1 MGTLGTVGNI
11 ASLAG
16 LVISLLGLGF
26 AILQLRKLRGETRA
40 AKAAA
45 QRAEQAVRRDLTV
58 SELASLREKV
68 RELKD
73 AHRRGDKNRAYGY
86 YRDIASSLSDIEIR
100 HPNLSDD
107 LGARLRSALAS
118 IADME
123 RFSDNLEAG
132 LPREQI
138 SEFNFILSEMEMGLI
153 PELWRR
159 LPRSNQGGMR

>member
-1 MGTLGTVGNI
+1 MGTLGTVGSI
-11 ASLAG
+11 ASLVG
-16 LVISLLGLGF
+16 VVVSLLGLGF

-40 AKAAA
+40 AKSAA

-58 SELASLREKV
+58 SELASLHEKV

-86 YRDIASSLSDIEIR
+86 YRDITTSLFDIEIR

-107 LGARLRSALAS
+107 LVEWMRSALSS

-123 RFSDNLEAG
+123 RFADNLEDG
-132 LPREQI
+132 FPREKI
-138 SEFNFILSEMEMGLI
+138 SEFNFILSGIEMRLI

-159 LPRSNQGGMR
+159 LPRSNQGGML